1 MGMEE
6 RKSAKLF
13 GKKNQSTNGSD
24 GEMGTGIG
32 LMPCKD
38 FADRMEAAMEAGIQS
53 IQGQVLLSNR
63 TKPMS
68 QFLKIADSKI
78 SYDHFIDMHKK

>member
-1 MGMEE
+1 MGMDE
-6 RKSAKLF
+6 RKSEKLF

-32 LMPCKD
+32 LMLCKD

-53 IQGQVLLSNR
+53 I
-63 TKPMS
+63 
-68 QFLKIADSKI
+68 
-78 SYDHFIDMHKK
+78 